1 MYPSISAP
9 PSSVGALAFSQARTS
24 SRNAFSGSLRSK
36 STSIP
41 YPRLMQQQA
50 GLVPRDG
57 SGVGKGTGWPPNPYR
72 PPVVTQ
78 WAPPFETA
86 RFRASMTTVFL
97 IANAIALGLGI
108 LWTVLNIA
116 YIQTPNPDQAF
127 TAVWGVL
134 ALAYLALLFGTLI
147 PAGVFFSMWVHRVV
161 RNMPA
166 LGSPDWRRSPGW
178 SVGSSFIPILS
189 LFYPYW
195 AVLDAWRASDPRWRW
210 LNRPARKALG
220 VPPLPAAWWALYL
233 AALVTSRVASVM
245 DRSQDLGTRVAGSA
259 VDIAASVVLIGAAAL
274 AIFVVRD
281 LTTRQEHKNAL
292 IAGGQLV

>member
-1 MYPSISAP
+1 M
-9 PSSVGALAFSQARTS
+9 QQ
-24 SRNAFSGSLRSK
+24 
-36 STSIP
+36 
-41 YPRLMQQQA
+41 QQQA
-50 GLVPRDG
+50 GHVSPDG
-57 SGVGKGTGWPPNPYR
+57 YWLWDGTQWVPNPNR
-72 PPVVTQ
+72 PAVASG

-86 RFRASMTTVFL
+86 RFRAAMTTVFL

-116 YIQTPNPDQAF
+116 YIQTTAPDTSF
-127 TAVWGVL
+127 TVVWGVV
-134 ALAYLALLFGTLI
+134 AVAYVVLLIGTAI
-147 PAGVFFSMWVHRVV
+147 PAAVFFSMWVHRVV

-281 LTTRQEHKNAL
+281 LTARQEHKNEL
-292 IAGGQLV
+292 IASGQLV

>member
-1 MYPSISAP
+1 
-9 PSSVGALAFSQARTS
+9 
-24 SRNAFSGSLRSK
+24 
-36 STSIP
+36 
-41 YPRLMQQQA
+41 MQQQA
-50 GLVPRDG
+50 GLVSPDG
-57 SGVGKGTGWPPNPYR
+57 YWLWNGTEWVPNPYR

-86 RFRASMTTVFL
+86 RFRATMTTVFL

-210 LNRPARKALG
+210 LNQTARKSLG
-220 VPPLPAAWWALYL
+220 VPALPAVWWTLYL
-233 AALVTSRVASVM
+233 LALVMNRVSAVM
-245 DRSQDLGTRVAGSA
+245 DRSSDVGIRVAGSA
-259 VDIAASVVLIGAAAL
+259 VDIASSVVLIGAAVL

-281 LTTRQEHKNAL
+281 LTARQELKNEL
-292 IAGGQLV
+292 ISSGRLA